1 MQILNLSLKN
11 IGTFIEG
18 NLDFTT
24 DGDKYAPVTIITGEN
39 GTGKTLILDAI
50 RIMLYG
56 GNQNIERNIIRDE
69 KAFDIGMMLKDA
81 NIHMK
86 AVCNRM
92 IQKKFQ
98 ILATNSF
105 FHQIGKSLTFH
116 SNIVKDYEQ
125 YVLSYW
131 TSKLSNDSFEIV
143 SPKPYN
149 AEKYLFNALS
159 GVHSNQDLTNTICFF
174 DNLRKSEEPNEKQL
188 GEVIFDILK
197 RIVKACLLNGEFKY
211 VKQKTYTPI
220 ISQNGMEVSLDK
232 LSSGNLYLIQR
243 LVALLGQMYAVH
255 ELNKTPLQD
264 ICKTEGILLIDE
276 AENHLHPK
284 WQKTFLNT
292 ILGIFPNLQIIAT
305 THSPFIVGSVANARV
320 YVCQAQTDH
329 SIIVDKT
336 AEYANS
342 PIDEILISE
351 VFDTQPFNEEI
362 TNLMK
367 QRKEAIMVQDKA
379 KRTAI
384 EQKLQA
390 LNPQYF
396 SYFEIDELL
405 EKIRKDKKTV

>member
-24 DGDKYAPVTIITGEN
+24 DGENYAPVTIITGEN

-50 RIMLYG
+50 RGMFYG
-56 GNQNIERNIIRDE
+56 AGQSIERNIVRDE
-69 KAFDIGMMLKDA
+69 TAFNITMTIKKDSEKINA
-81 NIHMK
+81 ICKQTDNKQFQVNSTNNLFHKINI
-86 AVCNRM
+86 ALSPYNGT
-92 IQKKFQ
+92 IQK
-98 ILATNSF
+98 
-105 FHQIGKSLTFH
+105 
-116 SNIVKDYEQ
+116 SNNH

-131 TSKLSNDSFEIV
+131 TSKLSNDSFEIT

-149 AEKYLFNALS
+149 AEKYLVNALS

-188 GEVIFDILK
+188 GEAIFEILK
-197 RIVKACLLNGEFKY
+197 QIVKACLLNGEFKY

-220 ISQNGMEVSLDK
+220 ISQNGLEVSLDK

-243 LVALLGQMYAVH
+243 LVSLLGQMYAVH
-255 ELNKTPLQD
+255 ELNKTPLSD

-284 WQKTFLNT
+284 WQKNFLNT
-292 ILGIFPNLQIIAT
+292 ILDIFPNLQIIAT

-336 AEYANS
+336 AEYSNS

-351 VFDTQPFNEEI
+351 VFDTQPFNAEI

-367 QRKEAIMVQDKA
+367 ERKEAIITHNKT
-379 KRTAI
+379 KRTEI

-405 EKIRKDKKTV
+405 EKITKS